1 MDFALLLHFS
11 TCLMMCGVIWIVQ
24 IVHYPTFFMIHELS
38 FKDFQKFHMTSISY
52 IVMPLMI
59 TELLTAI
66 WLVINIK
73 GVASLTNLS
82 LLILTWLSTFLLS
95 VPAHKKL
102 ELKRSDTSIFTL
114 VRTNWPRTLL
124 WSARTIAL
132 FIYILNK

>member
-24 IVHYPTFFMIHELS
+24 IVHYPTFFMINELS
-38 FKDFQKFHMTSISY
+38 FKDFQKFHMSSISY

-66 WLVINIK
+66 WLLMHLKNLP
-73 GVASLTNLS
+73 SLINLS
-82 LLILTWLSTFLLS
+82 LLILTWISTFLLS

-114 VRTNWPRTLL
+114 VKTNWPRTLL
-124 WSARTIAL
+124 WSARSIAL
-132 FIYILNK
+132 FFFILKE